1 VIPSP
6 TICRFAL
13 AALLGVV
20 ACSARASAAESNDA
34 AAARGAQIYAEQC
47 ASCHGAEGQGVPS
60 EYPSALTGDS
70 SIGQLTEI
78 ISETMPEDDPE
89 TCQGKDAEA
98 VANYIFETFYSEA
111 ARLRNRPPK
120 IGLARLTGD
129 QLRQSLADL
138 YARISGGSWNHDE
151 RGIRGTY
158 FDTPNWKN
166 EAKKIERTDAV
177 LDFDFAHEGP
187 GEGID
192 PAEYYIHWAGSL
204 MADRSGEYEIV
215 LRSTCSC
222 KLYLGSSDRMFI
234 DNHVQSAGRTEFRKR
249 IHLTAG
255 RGYPIK
261 FEFTQRKRKTD
272 QPPASVSL
280 SWVPPGGVETVI
292 PQRHLI
298 SASYPAAFSL
308 QTKLPP
314 DDRSYGYERG
324 IEISRIWDDSTT
336 QAAVEF
342 SKLVADELWPLY
354 ERKNKKKPNENRAR
368 LRSFLAEILS
378 TAFRGSLDDATRK
391 VYIDKQLDATDDD
404 AEAIRRVMLLTLKSP
419 RFLYPLLDTNR
430 SPSQQAANRLAL
442 VLFDSLPS
450 DEWLLKKIS
459 KKELD
464 SPSQIEQAA
473 WNMVND
479 YRTQAKTRDFLT
491 HWFEVAGGDEIS
503 KDEESFPGFN
513 KAVVS
518 DLRASFDAMID
529 EIVWSE
535 PSDYRQLFQADWAF
549 TTPRIAALYGDAW
562 KPKDAAGEEVDSQKD
577 GQEQNRLTASVSAP
591 ESHLGLLN
599 HPLLMSKL
607 AYYQTTS
614 PIHRGVFLYRHM
626 FGRVLRPPNAAF
638 SPLNADLHPQLTTR
652 QRVELQTNEVN
663 CQVCHEKI
671 NGLGFAL
678 ENFDAIGRFR
688 ETEKERPIDARGS
701 YEDRNGNKV
710 EFKDA
715 RDLADYLV
723 NSEDAHRAFVEAA
736 FEYFVKQPIGAY
748 GPDKLSE
755 LTERFRNSGFKVRD
769 LIVWIAVT
777 AATEP
782 LTNHQET

>member
-1 VIPSP
+1 MTASS
-6 TICRFAL
+6 TICRL
-13 AALLGVV
+13 VVAALWGVV
-20 ACSARASAAESNDA
+20 GYCANASAAESADA
-34 AAARGAQIYAEQC
+34 VASHGARIYAAQC
-47 ASCHGAEGQGVPS
+47 AGCHGSEGQGVES
-60 EYPSALTGDS
+60 EYAAALTGDS

-89 TCQGKDAEA
+89 LCQGEDAEA
-98 VANYIFETFYSEA
+98 VAKYIFETFYSEA
-111 ARLRNRPPK
+111 ARLRNRPPETT
-120 IGLARLTGD
+120 LSRLTGD
-129 QLRQSLADL
+129 QLRQSLADV
-138 YARISGGSWNHDE
+138 YARISGGSWQHEE

-177 LDFDFAHEGP
+177 LDFDFGHEGP

-222 KLYLGSSDRMFI
+222 KLYLGSPDRIFI

-261 FEFTQRKRKTD
+261 LDYTQRKRKTE

-292 PQRHLI
+292 PQRQLI
-298 SASYPAAFSL
+298 SASFPAAFSL

-324 IEISRIWDDSTT
+324 TEISRIWDDSTT

-342 SKLVADELWPLY
+342 SKLVAEELWPHY
-354 ERKNKKKPNENRAR
+354 ERKNRKKPNENRAR
-368 LRSFLAEILS
+368 LRSFLEEIVS
-378 TAFRGSLDDATRK
+378 TAFRGPLDDVTRK

-404 AEAIRRVMLLTLKSP
+404 AEAIRRVMLLSLKSP
-419 RFLYPLLDTNR
+419 RFLYPLLDSNR
-430 SPSQQAANRLAL
+430 SPSQRAANRLAL
-442 VLFDSLPS
+442 VLFDSLPA
-450 DEWLLKKIS
+450 DEWLLKQIQKN
-459 KKELD
+459 ELED
-464 SPSQIEQAA
+464 SRAIEQAA
-473 WNMVND
+473 WKMVND

-491 HWFEVAGGDEIS
+491 HWFEVADSDDIS
-503 KDEESFPGFN
+503 KDEAKHPGFN
-513 KAVVS
+513 EAVLS
-518 DLRASFDAMID
+518 DLRASFHAMID

-535 PSDYRQLFQADWAF
+535 TSDYRQLFQADWAY
-549 TTPRIAALYGDAW
+549 TTPRIAAVYGDAW
-562 KPKDAAGEEVDSQKD
+562 KPKSAITDAADDQAKGHETNPLVP
-577 GQEQNRLTASVSAP
+577 SAGVP
-591 ESHLGLLN
+591 DSHLGLLN

-614 PIHRGVFLYRHM
+614 PIHRGVFLYRHL

-671 NGLGFAL
+671 NGLGFTL

-688 ETEKERPIDARGS
+688 ETENDRPIDASGS

-710 EFKDA
+710 TFKDA
-715 RDLADYLV
+715 RDLANYLAK
-723 NSEDAHRAFVEAA
+723 SEDAHRAFVEAA

-769 LIVWIAVT
+769 LIVWIAAT

-782 LTNHQET
+782 VTSNQET

>member
-1 VIPSP
+1 MIPSS
-6 TICRFAL
+6 TIRRFAST
-13 AALLGVV
+13 ALLGWV
-20 ACSARASAAESNDA
+20 ACCVSASAAESSDA
-34 AAARGAQIYAEQC
+34 AASPGARIYAAQC
-47 ASCHGAEGQGVPS
+47 ASCHGSEGQGVES
-60 EYPSALTGDS
+60 EYASALTGDS

-89 TCQGKDAEA
+89 TCQGEDAEA
-98 VANYIFETFYSEA
+98 VAKYIFETFYSEA
-111 ARLRNRPPK
+111 ARLRNRPPQ

-158 FDTPNWKN
+158 FDTPKWKN

-177 LDFDFAHEGP
+177 LDFDFGHEGP
-187 GEGID
+187 GEGVD

-204 MADRSGEYEIV
+204 MADRTGEYEIV

-222 KLYLGSSDRMFI
+222 KLYLGSPNRIFI

-261 FEFTQRKRKTD
+261 LDFTQRKRKTD

-298 SASYPAAFSL
+298 SASFPAAFSL

-342 SKLVADELWPLY
+342 SKLVADELWPHY

-368 LRSFLAEILS
+368 LRSFLEEIVS

-404 AEAIRRVMLLTLKSP
+404 AEAIRRVMLLALKSP
-419 RFLYPLLDTNR
+419 RFLYPLLDSNR
-430 SPSQQAANRLAL
+430 PPSQQAANRLTL

-450 DEWLLKKIS
+450 DEHLLKKIS
-459 KKELD
+459 KNELE
-464 SPSQIEQAA
+464 SPNQIEQAA
-473 WNMVND
+473 WQMVND

-491 HWFEVAGGDEIS
+491 HWFEVAGSDEIS
-503 KDEESFPGFN
+503 KDEASYPGFN
-513 KAVVS
+513 DAVLS
-518 DLRASFDAMID
+518 DLRASFHAMID
-529 EIVWSE
+529 EIVWSD
-535 PSDYRQLFQADWAF
+535 PSDYRQLFLADWAY
-549 TTPRIAALYGDAW
+549 TTSRIAEVYGEAW
-562 KPKDAAGEEVDSQKD
+562 KPKQAAANEGD
-577 GQEQNRLTASVSAP
+577 GKKADRPQNAQEPNPLVPSVSEP
-591 ESHLGLLN
+591 KTHLGLLN

-614 PIHRGVFLYRHM
+614 PIHRGVFLYRHL

-671 NGLGFAL
+671 NGLGFTL
-678 ENFDAIGRFR
+678 ENF
-688 ETEKERPIDARGS
+688 
-701 YEDRNGNKV
+701 
-710 EFKDA
+710 
-715 RDLADYLV
+715 
-723 NSEDAHRAFVEAA
+723 
-736 FEYFVKQPIGAY
+736 
-748 GPDKLSE
+748 
-755 LTERFRNSGFKVRD
+755 
-769 LIVWIAVT
+769 
-777 AATEP
+777 
-782 LTNHQET
+782 